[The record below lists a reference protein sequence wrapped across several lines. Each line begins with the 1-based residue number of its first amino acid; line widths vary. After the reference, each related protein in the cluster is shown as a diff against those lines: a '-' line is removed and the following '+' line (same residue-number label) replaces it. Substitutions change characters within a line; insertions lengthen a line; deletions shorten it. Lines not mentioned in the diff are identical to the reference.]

1 MLLKPGMTVL
11 ARSLSMRREIQPYLF
26 CLVVDL
32 AAIACVGWI
41 GWLVWHGASAWL
53 VLVMLMLT
61 ISLILPGRDVFTC
74 PKCGHAGEVKV
85 FKSGLDVTVGVQ

>member
-1 MLLKPGMTVL
+1 M
-11 ARSLSMRREIQPYLF
+11 PYLF

-74 PKCGHAGEVKV
+74 PKCGHVGKVKV
-85 FKSGLDVTVGVQ
+85 FKAGFDATVCVQKDKGTPDD

>member
-1 MLLKPGMTVL
+1 M
-11 ARSLSMRREIQPYLF
+11 PYLF

-53 VLVMLMLT
+53 VLVMLMLA

-74 PKCGHAGEVKV
+74 PHFGHVDEVKV

>member
-1 MLLKPGMTVL
+1 M
-11 ARSLSMRREIQPYLF
+11 PYLF

-61 ISLILPGRDVFTC
+61 ISLILPGRDVFYMPQMRAC
-74 PKCGHAGEVKV
+74 R
-85 FKSGLDVTVGVQ
+85 